1 MIRASIAEAQA
12 YKSWRMYQ
20 ETLKDLANPPDA
32 RPLGEREWIAVREV
46 CRLCL
51 IDMTAVVELVELG
64 VVSSR
69 GPSPE
74 EWVLPTAS
82 LPRLRIAGRLI
93 RDLGVNVTGAA
104 LAVELLED
112 RGELERRL
120 RRLERLLHE

>member
-1 MIRASIAEAQA
+1 M
-12 YKSWRMYQ
+12 
-20 ETLKDLANPPDA
+20 TDLTNLLGV
-32 RPLGEREWIAVREV
+32 RPLGEGDWIAVTEV

-74 EWVLPTAS
+74 EWMLPATS
-82 LPRLRIAGRLI
+82 LPRLRVAGRLM

-120 RRLERLLHE
+120 RRLERLIHE